1 MKQHFGHY
9 KWMLVH
15 VLVISHHNN
24 DVAGEEGHKASIQL
38 PVSLYDFQIITLT
51 LHYQSSKNLFTFK
64 YQWMHS
70 DCYFIAYV
78 RHFKI
83 FEESI
88 EYRLYNEMTYMIIN
102 IHLISIGTR
111 PDQDRTFASYTFVE
125 GPSPLIFLCLCLF
138 LFSVVFSS
146 IYLLLQPFF
155 TSTRK
160 CAPCTC
166 KRIRCT
172 LICMCEKAPCTSC
185 CSRRGRRLPCRVG
198 QVKQNLKLSNRG
210 NAHLRWRTK
219 KWTTRGEIP
228 VFKSYRRRHIYR
240 VAPLV
245 HRRANQREENGE

>member
-1 MKQHFGHY
+1 
-9 KWMLVH
+9 
-15 VLVISHHNN
+15 
-24 DVAGEEGHKASIQL
+24 
-38 PVSLYDFQIITLT
+38 
-51 LHYQSSKNLFTFK
+51 
-64 YQWMHS
+64 MHS

-172 LICMCEKAPCTSC
+172 LICMCEKH
-185 CSRRGRRLPCRVG
+185 RVHHVAQEG
-198 QVKQNLKLSNRG
+198 VADCHVVLDKSSKTLNCQI
-210 NAHLRWRTK
+210 AEMRT
-219 KWTTRGEIP
+219 
-228 VFKSYRRRHIYR
+228 
-240 VAPLV
+240 
-245 HRRANQREENGE
+245 